1 MKTQLFNMIN
11 VVNMYESVELTEV
24 LFNIFVG
31 YYGWSQ
37 VGMYFVL

>member
-31 YYGWSQ
+31 YYG
-37 VGMYFVL
+37 